1 MKTVVEF
8 VNISKSFFAIRAL
21 SNVSF
26 SLSQGHVLG
35 LVGENGAGKST
46 LMNILGGNLLADNGQ
61 IILRGECYT
70 PKSPADAAV
79 AGIAFIHQELNLFTN
94 LSIADN
100 LFIDRFPKK
109 QLVPFID
116 KKAIEINTKQALSA
130 LKLSVSP
137 YEIVEKLQPGER
149 QMVEVA
155 RALSTGAD
163 IFIFDEPTTSLTSR
177 ETEHLFEII
186 RKLKF
191 SGKSIIYISHIL
203 EDVQRLCDDI
213 VILRDGS
220 VVATGP
226 IKDFDVPGIIT
237 SMCGCQLDQLFPD
250 RLSQPREDIVLRLR
264 NVSKAGVVKNI
275 NLTLF
280 KGEVLGLFGLM
291 GSGRSELVRLI
302 FGLDSFEDGEIFVC
316 DSKLKT
322 FSPQSSIRHRI
333 AFVTEKRREEGLLL
347 DASIRENIGL
357 VAFSNS
363 RGALSFLD
371 SRKMDA
377 EIAESVTALCIKM
390 DSPNALVKNLSGGN
404 QQKVVIGKWLL
415 SKPDIFIM
423 DEPTRGIDVG
433 ARFEI
438 YSIINDLAAQGAG
451 ILLISSE
458 LEELL
463 GICDRILV
471 MSNGEI
477 NAEFDKGQFNDH
489 LILQAA
495 FGETVDKEPN
505 LKNSFTQRHE
515 ATKTVFIGLVE
526 CLQNA

>member
-1 MKTVVEF
+1 MNAIVEF
-8 VNISKSFFAIRAL
+8 VNISKSFYGIRAV

-26 SLSQGHVLG
+26 SLLEGHILG

-46 LMNILGGNLLADNGQ
+46 LMNILGGNLLADTGH
-61 IILRGECYT
+61 IFLRGELYT
-70 PKSPADAAV
+70 PKSPADASAASV
-79 AGIAFIHQELNLFTN
+79 AFIHQELNLFTN

-100 LFIDRFPKK
+100 LFIDRFPKNK
-109 QLVPFID
+109 FLPFIN
-116 KKAIEINTKQALSA
+116 KKVINVKTKQALAA
-130 LKLSVSP
+130 LKLEASP
-137 YEIVEKLQPGER
+137 NEIVEKLQPGER
-149 QMVEVA
+149 QMVEIA

-177 ETEHLFEII
+177 ETDHFFDII

-191 SGKSIIYISHIL
+191 SGKSIIYISHLL
-203 EDVQRLCDDI
+203 EDVQLLCDDI

-226 IKDFDVPGIIT
+226 IKDFNIPKIIT

-250 RLSQPREDIVLRLR
+250 RLSQRRADILLRLC
-264 NVSKAGVVKNI
+264 NVSRPGIVNNI

-280 KGEVLGLFGLM
+280 AGEVMGLFGLM
-291 GSGRSELVRLI
+291 GSGRSELARLI
-302 FGLDSFEDGEIFVC
+302 FGLDSFEDGEISIC
-316 DSKLKT
+316 GKKLKSS
-322 FSPQSSIRHRI
+322 SPQCSIRHRI
-333 AFVTEKRREEGLLL
+333 AFVTENRREEGLLM
-347 DASIRENIGL
+347 DASVRENIGL

-363 RGALSFLD
+363 RSALSFLD
-371 SRKMDA
+371 SRKMDSQ
-377 EIAESVTALCIKM
+377 IAESATALCIKM

-415 SKPDIFIM
+415 SRPDIFIM

-438 YSIINDLAAQGAG
+438 YSIINDLADQGAG

-463 GICDRILV
+463 GVCDRLLV
-471 MSNGEI
+471 MFNGEI
-477 NAEFDKGQFNDH
+477 TAEFDKSHFDDH

-495 FGETVDKEPN
+495 FGEIVQKEY
-505 LKNSFTQRHE
+505 E
-515 ATKTVFIGLVE
+515 
-526 CLQNA
+526 